1 MPTTPELFL
10 TDILREPES
19 LRRLAAADDPLA
31 QLTTPAPRRVL
42 FLGMGS
48 SRYAALSA
56 ATRLRARGIDAFA
69 EIASADLPQP
79 AAPDTL
85 AVAISASGT
94 SRETLAA
101 LARHRGVSRTALIT
115 NVPNAAAGLADVVW
129 PLGCGPEPGGISC
142 RTFQATVALLHL
154 LGARLCGE
162 PAPLEALSR
171 AADAQD
177 GLFAT
182 RAQWLPEIADALAGA
197 PVYAIGPD
205 RSMASVEQMSLML
218 REAPRIV
225 SDGCETGDWDHVDV
239 YVSLHGGY
247 RALFLP
253 GTPWDDRVAHWT
265 RERAITLVS
274 VGRPFAAATH
284 HVPFAGAED
293 PVVAS
298 LVETSAAELIACEL
312 WRRTSTPRA

>member
-1 MPTTPELFL
+1 MPTTPEQFL
-10 TDILREPES
+10 DDILLEPES
-19 LRRLAAADDPLA
+19 LRRLAAADHGLERLA
-31 QLTTPAPRRVL
+31 SAAPARVL
-42 FLGMGS
+42 LLGMGS

-56 ATRLRARGIDAFA
+56 ATRLRAHGIDAFA
-69 EIASADLPQP
+69 EIASAGLPQP
-79 AAPDTL
+79 PAPDTL

-101 LARHRGVSRTALIT
+101 LARHRGVSRTALVT
-115 NVPNAAAGLADVVW
+115 NALQAGAGLADVIL
-129 PLGCGPEPGGISC
+129 PLQCGPEPGGISC

-154 LGARLCGE
+154 LGAQLCRE
-162 PAPLEALSR
+162 PAPLAAFSR
-171 AADAQD
+171 AADAQEA
-177 GLFAT
+177 LFAN
-182 RAQWLPEIADALAGA
+182 RANWLPSIVEALEGA

-205 RSMASVEQMSLML
+205 ASMASVEQMSLMF

-274 VGRPFAAATH
+274 IGRPFPEAAYC
-284 HVPFAGAED
+284 VPFDGADD

-298 LVETSAAELIACEL
+298 LVETSVAELIACEL
-312 WRRTSTPRA
+312 WKRVSTPRA

>member
-10 TDILREPES
+10 ADILLQPAS
-19 LRRLAAADDPLA
+19 LRRLAAADHELER
-31 QLTTPAPRRVL
+31 LTSPPPARVL

-56 ATRLRARGIDAFA
+56 ATRLRARGIDAVA
-69 EIASADLPQP
+69 EIASAGLPQP
-79 AAPDTL
+79 AAPNTL

-101 LARHRGVSRTALIT
+101 LARHRGISRTALIT
-115 NVPNAAAGLADVVW
+115 NGPQAAAGLADAVL
-129 PLGCGPEPGGISC
+129 PLECGPEPGEISC

-154 LGARLCGE
+154 LGAELCGD
-162 PAPLEALSR
+162 PAPLAALSR

-177 GLFAT
+177 RLFAD
-182 RAQWLPEIADALAGA
+182 RAGWVPPIADALEGA

-205 RSMASVEQMSLML
+205 ASMASVEQISLMF
-218 REAPRIV
+218 REGPRVV
-225 SDGCETGDWDHVDV
+225 SDGCESGDWDHVDAW
-239 YVSLHGGY
+239 VSVHGGY

-284 HVPFAGAED
+284 CVPFDGADD

-298 LVETSAAELIACEL
+298 LVETSVGELIAYEL
-312 WRRTSTPRA
+312 WRRLATPRA